1 MKFWIMVTSND
12 LYMDPNNHIIYRTPV
27 LLRYIDFW
35 GNIAI
40 VEKDILCKVI
50 LKILS
55 SYHILKYTLITQVIF
70 AG

>member
-1 MKFWIMVTSND
+1 MVTSND
-12 LYMDPNNHIIYRTPV
+12 LYMDPNNHIIYRTSV